1 MRSGI
6 RAGGGQERAH
16 GTQNTGWTQWQEAC
30 WRKLSP
36 ADWLR
41 EDALPAEADIAAEY
55 QISRL
60 TVREARLTI
69 CGPLKVISVQRGRGT
84 FITAPDEWTSV
95 EAIVRAAAYSTG
107 NSMASR
113 QLLEARR
120 FVESGAA
127 ALAAARRTESDVE
140 LLRGQLDAMAAAD
153 AAGDAD
159 AFVEADRLFHTL
171 ILKMSGQHALFAAVF
186 VPMGRVLADARREA
200 FVASP
205 VRARHVGHSH
215 RKVARRRRTR
225 RPARCPPEPW
235 RTMWS
240 RSKAIST
247 AMHEAQPAGISRCAT
262 ARQDAQQPGEAQQT
276 GGGQLT
282 GGGRATDAIV

>member
-1 MRSGI
+1 MEHRTLVDTVAEKLLEEI
-6 RAGGGQERAH
+6 VAGRLAPG
-16 GTQNTGWTQWQEAC
+16 
-30 WRKLSP
+30 
-36 ADWLR
+36 
-41 EDALPAEADIAAEY
+41 DALPAEADIAAEY

-60 TVREARLTI
+60 TVREALTMLRTI
-69 CGPLKVISVQRGRGT
+69 KVISVQRGRGT

-95 EAIVRAAAYSTG
+95 EAIVRAAAHSTG

-127 ALAAARRTESDVE
+127 ALAAARRTDSDVE

-171 ILKMSGQHALFAAVF
+171 ILKMSGNTLFAAVF

-205 VRARHVGHSH
+205 VRARTLAMH
-215 RKVARRRRTR
+215 RKVLAAVERGDQHGARQ
-225 RPARCPPEPW
+225 
-235 RTMWS
+235 
-240 RSKAIST
+240 
-247 AMHEAQPAGISRCAT
+247 AMEDHVDQIQGDLDGGAAGQPAASA
-262 ARQDAQQPGEAQQT
+262 DAQQPPTRTAGEAQQT
-276 GGGQLT
+276 GGGQRQR
-282 GGGRATDAIV
+282 RATDAVV